1 LPPQLDLEKS
11 NIVNSENT
19 ALFLFSCFQYIFIS
33 IVLSAGPPFRKPMSQ
48 NGPYLFTIIV
58 NTLISGYMLF
68 RPSNW
73 VSEVMQL
80 TYMSDVFRCWLLALA
95 FGIFVL
101 SWTAEKNIFPRVAQ
115 MLGHARARLQPNYRK
130 KRKMYKVLSEALRL

>member
-1 LPPQLDLEKS
+1 MTQNGKYHHSLHFLAHQDIDGHDL
-11 NIVNSENT
+11 
-19 ALFLFSCFQYIFIS
+19 
-33 IVLSAGPPFRKPMSQ
+33 
-48 NGPYLFTIIV
+48 GPYLFTIIV

-130 KRKMYKVLSEALRL
+130 KRKMYKVLLEALRL